1 MDEWIRCAAS
11 LGRDSSPG
19 CLDPPGNPS
28 QAGPQRA
35 PRVTCLVASYLVSPS
50 LVEVASS
57 SSSEIGYNQ
66 HKGEAGRVRL
76 EPPSRVAGQAGR
88 RERCSREGQ
97 ERPSQRG
104 SKCLSLA
111 GTSPGGT
118 PTTGTPLPAAATR
131 KQGPPIP
138 GSTREATGSSQTR
151 SLPASVEKPG
161 TAASLVN
168 YLQHEGRSSVSDWLY
183 TSASLS
189 MHPTR

>member
-19 CLDPPGNPS
+19 CLDPPGDPS

-88 RERCSREGQ
+88 RGRCSREGQ
-97 ERPSQRG
+97 ERPLPERQQVSVLGWHQPRRDPNHWD
-104 SKCLSLA
+104 SIACCSHKEARPSHPRKYERSHWLLA
-111 GTSPGGT
+111 DKEPSCVSGEAGNRE
-118 PTTGTPLPAAATR
+118 PL
-131 KQGPPIP
+131 
-138 GSTREATGSSQTR
+138 
-151 SLPASVEKPG
+151 LP
-161 TAASLVN
+161 
-168 YLQHEGRSSVSDWLY
+168 
-183 TSASLS
+183 
-189 MHPTR
+189 